1 MILTQNKPLILIYV
15 ARPGEF
21 NHQLFNLHLFLK
33 SAVLNAQYTFI
44 YMYTLTFLNLKK
56 TQTVAR
62 EISRAC
68 WTRG

>member
-33 SAVLNAQYTFI
+33 SAVLNA
-44 YMYTLTFLNLKK
+44 
-56 TQTVAR
+56 
-62 EISRAC
+62 
-68 WTRG
+68 